1 MGYLFNKLRYPLP
14 PLVLALVLGDQAE
27 SSFRQAMLV
36 SQGDVSVFWSNWL
49 CGGIMTLGV
58 VMAFWPALQMLRA
71 KLAGSGPV
79 PRAA

>member
-1 MGYLFNKLRYPLP
+1 
-14 PLVLALVLGDQAE
+14 
-27 SSFRQAMLV
+27 
-36 SQGDVSVFWSNWL
+36 
-49 CGGIMTLGV
+49 MTLGV